1 MADVNW
7 ELIIFIIVVGL
18 IVFAGMGIF
27 IGTRISSDKRRIKEL
42 EGELV
47 DARKDLEAYRSKVNS
62 HFKKTSE
69 LFTQMTSSYKAVYL
83 HLAEGSQE
91 LCTTDAALLNP
102 SNSEFLKVSHAEGK
116 KEKEAA
122 EQTAEKPVP
131 AVEQTAQPETRSNA
145 TPRQEE
151 REKPEKEEQA
161 AVNEEKKEEGKGEP
175 AGPVPVVE
183 ERKEL

>member
-7 ELIIFIIVVGL
+7 ELIILIIVVGL

-47 DARKDLEAYRSKVNS
+47 DARKDLEVYRSKVNS

-102 SNSEFLKVSHAEGK
+102 SNGEFLKVSHAEMK
-116 KEKEAA
+116 QENEAV
-122 EQTAEKPVP
+122 EKPVP
-131 AVEQTAQPETRSNA
+131 TVEQTAQPETRSNEA
-145 TPRQEE
+145 PQQEKT
-151 REKPEKEEQA
+151 EKSEKEDEA
-161 AVNEEKKEEGKGEP
+161 IVNEEKKVEGKEEP
-175 AGPVPVVE
+175 AGPVPTVE

>member
-1 MADVNW
+1 
-7 ELIIFIIVVGL
+7 
-18 IVFAGMGIF
+18 MGIF

-69 LFTQMTSSYKAVYL
+69 LFTQLTSSYKAVYL

-102 SNSEFLKVSHAEGK
+102 SNGVFLKVSHAEGM
-116 KEKEAA
+116 KEKETA

-131 AVEQTAQPETRSNA
+131 TVEQTAQPETRSNEA
-145 TPRQEE
+145 LQQEE
-151 REKPEKEEQA
+151 TEKSEKEDEA
-161 AVNEEKKEEGKGEP
+161 TVNEGKKEEGKEEP